1 MSGEPG
7 PGGWATIIQREAS
20 GTITKEVEV
29 SGYAPATTNNQ
40 MELTAALRALNCL
53 KVDEA
58 APITVRTDSE
68 YLTKG
73 MTEWLSN

>member
-1 MSGEPG
+1 
-7 PGGWATIIQREAS
+7 
-20 GTITKEVEV
+20 
-29 SGYAPATTNNQ
+29 